1 MFAHASLEFI
11 LLRGAAMSARP
22 PLPEDEFVARLLRP
36 LAGEGAFDL
45 KDDAACLVPPAGHA
59 LVLTA
64 DAIVMGVHAFAEDP
78 PDLVA
83 RKALRVNLSDLAA
96 KGGRPLGFLM
106 TLALPPGLD
115 SGWIERF
122 VEGLALDSRAY
133 ACPLLGGD
141 TTRTPGPFSV
151 SITLI
156 GAARGGRMPTRLD
169 ARTGDLIA
177 VTGTIGDAALG
188 LVQRLD
194 PGRAATWHLSAQALK
209 HLADRYLL
217 PQPRVELADA
227 IMRHAHASMD
237 ISDGLVGDLERLCR
251 ASELAA
257 RIELERLPLSAPARS
272 ALAADPRALETILT
286 GGDDYEL
293 LVTLDP
299 ASWQPFQ
306 AECEAQGICATLI
319 GETRMGASG
328 DVAVMV
334 EGRELTLTRTAYSHL

>member
-1 MFAHASLEFI
+1 
-11 LLRGAAMSARP
+11 MSPRP

-45 KDDAACLVPPAGHA
+45 KDDAALLVQPAGQA
-59 LVLTA
+59 LVVTA

-78 PDLVA
+78 PDFIA
-83 RKALRVNLSDLAA
+83 RKALRMNLSDLAA
-96 KGGRPLGFLM
+96 KGARPLGFLM
-106 TLALPPGLD
+106 TLAIPSNLG
-115 SGWIERF
+115 SAWIERF
-122 VEGLALDSRAY
+122 VEGLTFDSREY

-156 GAARGGRMPTRLD
+156 GAVREGRMPTRLD
-169 ARTGDLIA
+169 ARTGNLIA

-194 PGRAATWHLSAQALK
+194 PERAAAWLLSARESE

-217 PQPRVELADA
+217 PRPRVELADA
-227 IMRHAHASMD
+227 IWRHARASMD

-251 ASELAA
+251 ASGLAA
-257 RIELERLPLSAPARS
+257 RIEAERLPLSAAAGRAR
-272 ALAADPRALETILT
+272 AADSHALETILT
-286 GGDDYEL
+286 GGDDYEV

-299 ASWQPFQ
+299 SSWEPYRID
-306 AECEAQGICATLI
+306 CKTKGISATVI
-319 GETRMGASG
+319 GETLKGEAG
-328 DVAVMV
+328 DVTVTV
-334 EGRELTLTRTAYSHL
+334 GGRELAFSRTAYSHL